1 MVAPAVGSALLTL
14 ALLVI
19 LTGRSSVF
27 AIPGGPQRSD
37 PYRFQECHYD
47 PDTINPIQYRFF
59 SVGSAYER
67 AFKQAEAAWDATS
80 APGYFEEHSTSWDPE
95 INVTDE
101 YRRDGSWAQ
110 TTVECIIT
118 IGLYYGNEVQIEFNT
133 RIMDGLTAH
142 KKKIIAMHEL
152 GHAYGLDE
160 LYEGCRLMRQSYQI
174 FACLTAP
181 TADDVAGVTALY
193 P

>member
-1 MVAPAVGSALLTL
+1 MPAIGSALLTL

-19 LTGRSSVF
+19 LTGRASVF
-27 AIPGGPQRSD
+27 AIPGGPQHSD
-37 PYRFQECHYD
+37 PYRLHGCKYS
-47 PDTINPIQYRFF
+47 PNSINPIQYRFF

-101 YRRDGSWAQ
+101 RRRDSLWAEMTAECYS
-110 TTVECIIT
+110 TT
-118 IGLYYGNEVQIEFNT
+118 GLYLGNEVGIEFNT

-142 KKKIIAMHEL
+142 KKKVIAMHEI

-160 LYEGCRLMRQSYQI
+160 LYEGCRVMRQSYQI
-174 FACLTAP
+174 FTCLTAP